1 MGTND
6 FTQETKMKRNKNN
19 RRRYYTGKEYK
30 CQHCDKLF
38 NRVYRKHRIYKYCSR
53 ECYFKAIHKR
63 TLEKYPWKKY
73 DDKRICKQC
82 GKPFERVKDG
92 DFCSTK
98 CFGDFRKGKKTGQVP
113 WNKGKTGVY
122 DKKTINIMRKSRL
135 GKPSKIR
142 GKNNSRYKAS
152 RKNRILLCDKIWS
165 IIIRE
170 RNYCYMCNKIKEN
183 YHAHHIFS
191 RNSLSTRFDID
202 NGICLCPI
210 CHYKIHSDST
220 ESYNLINKLIKDNGQ
235 EWYNNLNKKHNQIIK
250 WGLPELEKI
259 EIELWNY
266 LDNLKK

>member
-1 MGTND
+1 
-6 FTQETKMKRNKNN
+6 
-19 RRRYYTGKEYK
+19 
-30 CQHCDKLF
+30 
-38 NRVYRKHRIYKYCSR
+38 
-53 ECYFKAIHKR
+53 
-63 TLEKYPWKKY
+63 
-73 DDKRICKQC
+73 
-82 GKPFERVKDG
+82 
-92 DFCSTK
+92 
-98 CFGDFRKGKKTGQVP
+98 
-113 WNKGKTGVY
+113 
-122 DKKTINIMRKSRL
+122 L